1 MHSKIRCDMYC
12 AKKFRCFWAF
22 KQTQVLCAWPR
33 SRASMATTA
42 ALECQC
48 IHQVRGQYSS
58 RTQQQRGR
66 QGGCTL
72 QFVVGTTSGS
82 VLLVVYRYIT
92 YSTWVCLHAIP
103 CRRRPAQF
111 TFFFSSVARCTP
123 LLSSADCR
131 LCVQHRIRA
140 VLPRKERSSVLRA
153 SSPLAAFTSPPNP
166 KYFLLH
172 TSHQIFW
179 RMHKALNVGKKDN

>member
-1 MHSKIRCDMYC
+1 
-12 AKKFRCFWAF
+12 
-22 KQTQVLCAWPR
+22 VLCAWPR

-82 VLLVVYRYIT
+82 VLLVVYRYVT

-111 TFFFSSVARCTP
+111 TASFSSVNREKKHCIRISVAF
-123 LLSSADCR
+123 R
-131 LCVQHRIRA
+131 LCLVKIIQ
-140 VLPRKERSSVLRA
+140 
-153 SSPLAAFTSPPNP
+153 
-166 KYFLLH
+166 FL
-172 TSHQIFW
+172 T
-179 RMHKALNVGKKDN
+179 N